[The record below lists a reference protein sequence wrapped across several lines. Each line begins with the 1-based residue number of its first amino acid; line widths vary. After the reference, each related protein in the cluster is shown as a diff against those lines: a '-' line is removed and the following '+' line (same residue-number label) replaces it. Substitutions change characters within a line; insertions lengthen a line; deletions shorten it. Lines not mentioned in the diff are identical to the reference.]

1 MSKQLLLGDEAIA
14 QAALDAGLSGVYA
27 YPGTPSTEITEYIQ
41 MAPITTE
48 QNIHNR
54 WCANE
59 KTAMEAALGMSFVG
73 KRALVC
79 MKHVG
84 MNVAADCFVNSAIT
98 GVKGGLIVIAADDPS
113 MHSSQ
118 NEQDSR
124 FYGDFS
130 LIPMYE
136 PSNQQ
141 EAYDM
146 VYNGF
151 EFSEKTGEPILMRMV
166 TRLAHS
172 RSGVERKEQ
181 KPQNSI
187 SFSEDPRQFILLPGN
202 ARKTQIDMGCD
213 ADKCL
218 VIPNGIQFDRFKDIP
233 LKPDDGWVDIGAVVR
248 LAPIKDVKTMIYAFF
263 ELHERLPKVRLH
275 IMGGVDDEEYGAE
288 CHALVDTLGVRDL
301 IFTGRVNVVEYME
314 KLDFTILTSISEG
327 QPLSVLESL
336 AARRP
341 CVTTE
346 VGCCRELL
354 EGAPGDDF
362 GVAGFVTPP
371 MYRKGLAD
379 AMERMCTS
387 RARRI
392 EMGER
397 GQRRVAT
404 YFLHEQMLAN
414 YRALYDETARAFDL
428 PREGE

>member
-84 MNVAADCFVNSAIT
+84 MNVAADCFVNSAVT
-98 GVKGGLIVIAADDPS
+98 GVKGGLMVVAADDPS

-146 VYNGF
+146 VYSGF
-151 EFSEKTGEPILMRMV
+151 EFSEKLGEPILMRMV

-172 RSGVERKEQ
+172 RSGVERKAQ
-181 KPQNSI
+181 KPQNGI

-202 ARKTQIDMGCD
+202 ARKRYKVLLARQDEFIKASEEEADEAECYPFFGETLELDKMILDLLVLNAPVYGLCKPDCKGLCPVCGCD
-213 ADKCL
+213 LNLMQCSCSRTVKNANFASL
-218 VIPNGIQFDRFKDIP
+218 EE
-233 LKPDDGWVDIGAVVR
+233 
-248 LAPIKDVKTMIYAFF
+248 LAQ
-263 ELHERLPKVRLH
+263 LLNN
-275 IMGGVDDEEYGAE
+275 EE
-288 CHALVDTLGVRDL
+288 
-301 IFTGRVNVVEYME
+301 
-314 KLDFTILTSISEG
+314 
-327 QPLSVLESL
+327 
-336 AARRP
+336 
-341 CVTTE
+341 E
-346 VGCCRELL
+346 V
-354 EGAPGDDF
+354 
-362 GVAGFVTPP
+362 
-371 MYRKGLAD
+371 
-379 AMERMCTS
+379 
-387 RARRI
+387 
-392 EMGER
+392 
-397 GQRRVAT
+397 
-404 YFLHEQMLAN
+404 
-414 YRALYDETARAFDL
+414 
-428 PREGE
+428 